1 MKSITKAQYAML
13 FFAVDRLK
21 EDSWHTGPYGFDAL
35 KERGLVDFGQH
46 DRIITDE
53 GIAFVKRMLA
63 DPESM
68 PMTAKRAIA
77 EYDVLRDEYAHLFEH
92 DPDMR
97 VRVAMFGVH
106 GLEPVEPPTG
116 IDGFRTDTI
125 YDFKDLDVL
134 SATFAITHLYSGF
147 NPNHHV
153 IVRAH
158 ESYTDP
164 PARSIDSIN
173 NRQLRQSG
181 GTRYLK
187 VSRTVLDKENQLS
200 VERII
205 VETNDETG
213 NNPVE
218 YDWEFDPDGTFHMSG
233 DGEIPSAFEESAAI
247 VDAFNHVNMSIVNGE
262 RTPLKD
268 GDRSWF
274 TLLAVTLATLIPFVE
289 GKDGHRGG
297 VHDGRYVKRLQRQY
311 HVGGVP
317 GLLPLHVD
325 RRRCPPWI
333 RPISELPLEYGP
345 RGVGGSRFRS
355 RVHRGGQSGGIHAGD
370 RHVERR
376 QHPLRPHG
384 RQGGNRPTVPSPV
397 GDGEMRGHP
406 GPIRRRPPTR

>member
-1 MKSITKAQYAML
+1 M
-13 FFAVDRLK
+13 
-21 EDSWHTGPYGFDAL
+21 
-35 KERGLVDFGQH
+35 
-46 DRIITDE
+46 
-53 GIAFVKRMLA
+53 
-63 DPESM
+63 
-68 PMTAKRAIA
+68 
-77 EYDVLRDEYAHLFEH
+77 
-92 DPDMR
+92 
-97 VRVAMFGVH
+97 
-106 GLEPVEPPTG
+106 
-116 IDGFRTDTI
+116 
-125 YDFKDLDVL
+125 
-134 SATFAITHLYSGF
+134 
-147 NPNHHV
+147 
-153 IVRAH
+153 
-158 ESYTDP
+158 
-164 PARSIDSIN
+164 
-173 NRQLRQSG
+173 
-181 GTRYLK
+181 
-187 VSRTVLDKENQLS
+187 S

-233 DGEIPSAFEESAAI
+233 DGEIPAAFEESAAI

-262 RTPLKD
+262 RTPLKK
-268 GDRSWF
+268 GDHA
-274 TLLAVTLATLIPFVE
+274 LLALLAAVLATLVPFVE
-289 GKDGHRGG
+289 GKDGDQVGFMTG
-297 VHDGRYVKRLQRQY
+297 DTPNGFNINI
-311 HVGGVP
+311 VGGVP

>member
-21 EDSWHTGPYGFDAL
+21 EDSWYTGPYGFDAL

-53 GIAFVKRMLA
+53 GITFVKRMLA
-63 DPESM
+63 DSESM

-125 YDFKDLDVL
+125 YNFKDLDVL

-164 PARSIDSIN
+164 PAPVIDSIN

-181 GTRYLK
+181 GTISESIQNRIGQGE
-187 VSRTVLDKENQLS
+187 VMS

-218 YDWEFDPDGTFHMSG
+218 YDWEFDPDGVSRMTGEG
-233 DGEIPSAFEESAAI
+233 DIPSGADNSTAI
-247 VDAFNHVNMSIVNGE
+247 VDGE
-262 RTPLKD
+262 RIASGGDAKWLRPLAAM
-268 GDRSWF
+268 
-274 TLLAVTLATLIPFVE
+274 LAARIPFVSGSVE
-289 GKDGHRGG
+289 SGLSVDITSSEFLDCCRSVWIGVDMHRGF
-297 VHDGRYVKRLQRQY
+297 GRYLNLRWDVGRREWVEASSGFAFVGADSQVAF
-311 HVGGVP
+311 HV
-317 GLLPLHVD
+317 
-325 RRRCPPWI
+325 
-333 RPISELPLEYGP
+333 
-345 RGVGGSRFRS
+345 
-355 RVHRGGQSGGIHAGD
+355 GD
-370 RHVERR
+370 RH
-376 QHPLRPHG
+376 G
-384 RQGGNRPTVPSPV
+384 R
-397 GDGEMRGHP
+397 E
-406 GPIRRRPPTR
+406 

>member
-77 EYDVLRDEYAHLFEH
+77 EYDVLRDEYAHLFEQ
-92 DPDMR
+92 DPDRR

-164 PARSIDSIN
+164 PAPVIDSIN

-187 VSRTVLDKENQLS
+187 VSRTVLDKEKQ
-200 VERII
+200 
-205 VETNDETG
+205 
-213 NNPVE
+213 
-218 YDWEFDPDGTFHMSG
+218 
-233 DGEIPSAFEESAAI
+233 
-247 VDAFNHVNMSIVNGE
+247 
-262 RTPLKD
+262 
-268 GDRSWF
+268 
-274 TLLAVTLATLIPFVE
+274 
-289 GKDGHRGG
+289 
-297 VHDGRYVKRLQRQY
+297 
-311 HVGGVP
+311 
-317 GLLPLHVD
+317 
-325 RRRCPPWI
+325 
-333 RPISELPLEYGP
+333 
-345 RGVGGSRFRS
+345 
-355 RVHRGGQSGGIHAGD
+355 
-370 RHVERR
+370 
-376 QHPLRPHG
+376 
-384 RQGGNRPTVPSPV
+384 
-397 GDGEMRGHP
+397 
-406 GPIRRRPPTR
+406 